1 MKKVIVLGCSGS
13 IGKSTISILKEFSD
27 RFKVVGLQANTDE
40 NFVINA
46 AKEFNCSRNCLTGIS
61 SSECKNPETK
71 KYVNFFGKESLKDFI
86 QNSGA
91 DIVVNGIAGSS
102 GLMSSVYT
110 LEKGIDLALAN
121 KETMVMA
128 GKIVREIA
136 RENNAKILPVDSEHS
151 AIFSLLE
158 KCRVRD
164 TNEDSVENLIITA
177 SGGPFRNYTKDE
189 LENVTLEKALLH
201 PTWNMGPKITI
212 DSSTLANKGLEVI
225 EAYML
230 FDFDVEHI
238 KVTVHPQSL
247 VHSMVQTK
255 DGQIYAQI
263 SKPDMRHPILM
274 ALTYPECLSNSLEK
288 VDLTKLIEM
297 QFMPPRLD
305 AFPMLRLAYDS
316 LKNGGCATIVY
327 NAANEVAVD
336 LFRKNKIQYTQISK
350 IVEETLSFDWSKEC
364 TTIDEVLEIDAKSRE
379 TAMKVAE
386 QYISCSSSFHCE
398 TV

>member
-27 RFKVVGLQANTDE
+27 RFQVVGLQANTDE
-40 NFVINA
+40 DFLINA
-46 AKEFNCSRNCLTGIS
+46 AKDFNCKRNCLTGKNL
-61 SSECKNPETK
+61 SECKNPETVN
-71 KYVNFFGKESLKDFI
+71 YVNFYGKESLKEFI
-86 QNSGA
+86 QYSGA

-110 LEKGIDLALAN
+110 LEKGINLALAN

-128 GKIVREIA
+128 GKIVRKIA
-136 RENNAKILPVDSEHS
+136 KEHDAKILPVDSEHS

-158 KCRVRD
+158 KCRVCD
-164 TNEDSVENLIITA
+164 TDVDSAENLIITA
-177 SGGPFRNYTKDE
+177 SGGPFRNYSKEE
-189 LENVTLEKALLH
+189 LENVTLEKALSH

-230 FDFDVEHI
+230 FDFDVDHI

-274 ALTYPECLSNSLEK
+274 ALTHPECLSNSLEK

-305 AFPMLRLAYDS
+305 VFPMLQLAYDS
-316 LKNGGCATIVY
+316 LRNGGSSTIVF
-327 NAANEVAVD
+327 NAANEVAVE
-336 LFRKNKIQYTQISK
+336 LFRQQKIKYTHISK
-350 IVEETLSFDWSKEC
+350 IVEETLAFDWSKEC
-364 TTIDEVLEIDAKSRE
+364 TTIDEVLEIDADSRKK
-379 TAMKVAE
+379 AYKIAE
-386 QYISCSSSFHCE
+386 KYEKIFGENNQ
-398 TV
+398 